1 MLLVLIF
8 TCSFIWSILP
18 SKVTHLSSFF
28 LFVLFVLQRTA
39 SVDDDLAIFMQLQIV
54 AIGEGFDSD
63 KLYVV
68 F

>member
-8 TCSFIWSILP
+8 TCSFRLSIVP
-18 SKVTHLSSFF
+18 CKVTYLSI
-28 LFVLFVLQRTA
+28 FVFVFVLQRTA
-39 SVDDDLAIFMQLQIV
+39 SVDDDLAIFTQLQIV